1 MAEVPRQSENTML
14 QTPGFLRAMKRGEE
28 PLVDA
33 LLRAAFA
40 GEDEVR
46 LVAKLRKAGVM
57 AGESVLPGPEGSAG
71 PVGYFA
77 LSQMRQ
83 PTGWLCLAPVA
94 IHPDW
99 QGRGH
104 GRRML
109 RMLAGWA
116 EAAGQTIVVL
126 GAPDFYESCGF
137 SRTRA
142 AALTSPYP
150 LDHTLLLAPGGGV
163 PRETLVYPA
172 AFG

>member
-1 MAEVPRQSENTML
+1 ML
-14 QTPGFLRAMKRGEE
+14 QSPGFLRALRPGEE
-28 PLVDA
+28 PAVEA
-33 LLRAAFA
+33 LLRAAFG
-40 GEDEVR
+40 GEEEVR
-46 LVAKLRKAGVM
+46 LVAQLRKTGAM
-57 AGESVLPGPEGSAG
+57 AGESVLPGPEGGDG

-83 PTGWLCLAPVA
+83 PNTWLCLAPVA

-116 EAAGQTIVVL
+116 AAAGQRVVVL
-126 GAPDFYESCGF
+126 GEPGFYEGCGF
-137 SRTRA
+137 SRARA
-142 AALTSPYP
+142 SALSSPYP
-150 LDHTLLLAPGGGV
+150 IEHTLILAHGDDRPQA
-163 PRETLVYPA
+163 TLVYPA

>member
-1 MAEVPRQSENTML
+1 ML
-14 QTPGFLRAMKRGEE
+14 QTPGFLRAMKPGEE
-28 PLVDA
+28 PSVDA
-33 LLRAAFA
+33 LLRAAFG

-57 AGESVLPGPEGSAG
+57 AGESVLPGPEGSNG

-83 PTGWLCLAPVA
+83 PKGWLCLAPVA

-99 QGRGH
+99 QRRGQ
-104 GRRML
+104 GRRMI
-109 RMLAGWA
+109 RMLTGWA

-126 GAPDFYESCGF
+126 GEPDFYESCGF
-137 SRTRA
+137 SRARA
-142 AALTSPYP
+142 AGLTSPYP
-150 LDHTLLLAPGGGV
+150 TDHTLLLAPGGGV